1 MAIYVDAS
9 SVKDEQEALSLMFH
23 HLELAAAY
31 FEAASAAVQVTDVP
45 DVFSHAAICP
55 WMQEMDSLYTRD
67 EQCRTRN

>member
-1 MAIYVDAS
+1 MAIYVDAPL
-9 SVKDEQEALSLMFH
+9 VKNEQEALFLMFH

-31 FEAASAAVQVTDVP
+31 FEAAPAAVQVA

-55 WMQEMDSLYTRD
+55 WLQEMDSLYTRD